1 LLAAEILHMHNL
13 LGSNV
18 RNFSEREKEHRKQND
33 NATLKFG
40 VLRVVFLF
48 AGSIQ
53 EAGRRWRNGS
63 V

>member
-1 LLAAEILHMHNL
+1 
-13 LGSNV
+13 
-18 RNFSEREKEHRKQND
+18 
-33 NATLKFG
+33 LKFG

-63 V
+63 VWFGFGRGGSSGGYFLCASGRSVQQGVSTTVQQ